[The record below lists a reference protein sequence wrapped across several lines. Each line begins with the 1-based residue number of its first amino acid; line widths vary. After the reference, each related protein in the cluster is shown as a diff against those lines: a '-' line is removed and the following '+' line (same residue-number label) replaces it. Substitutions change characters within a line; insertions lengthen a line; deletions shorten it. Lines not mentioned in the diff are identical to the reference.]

1 MKAFRDLSLI
11 KINTQTFSSTERWLE
26 KEEGETVIVS
36 TARNDPS
43 DIYST
48 PYVSQHLINYE
59 TFPHLVCMFFCFP
72 DILFSFYRCVKKLIE
87 SCRGFFFPQ
96 DDQSFTL
103 NPFFKTL
110 LLMCFYFYAHCFLFH
125 TFA

>member
-26 KEEGETVIVS
+26 KEVGETVIVS
-36 TARNDPS
+36 TARNYPS

-59 TFPHLVCMFFCFP
+59 TFPHLSCMFF
-72 DILFSFYRCVKKLIE
+72 SKQ
-87 SCRGFFFPQ
+87 SCRVFQTYYFH
-96 DDQSFTL
+96 FTEVSRSSL
-103 NPFFKTL
+103 KVVGVFSPSG
-110 LLMCFYFYAHCFLFH
+110 
-125 TFA
+125 